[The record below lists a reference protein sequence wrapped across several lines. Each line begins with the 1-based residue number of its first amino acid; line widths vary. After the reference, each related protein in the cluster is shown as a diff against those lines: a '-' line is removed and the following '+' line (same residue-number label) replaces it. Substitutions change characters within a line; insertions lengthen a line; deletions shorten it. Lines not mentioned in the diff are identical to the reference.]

1 MGRWMARNVLLLV
14 AAAGIPVLLR
24 AQAPQPSDQKAPTFE
39 VASVKPNTSGVNAG
53 RLGGPASKFAAV
65 NWTVRGLIEWAYQAQ
80 SFQIDGGPSWIN
92 SDHFDIATTAADSG
106 SSQPRPGGPPSTT
119 QLRMRTLLA
128 ERFKLAVH
136 RQAKDM
142 PIYALVT
149 ARSDGTLGPELR
161 PSTEDCVAIFAAA
174 RRGVRP
180 PSLSATGKPTC
191 DASISPGTVTA
202 GTQPIPLLASVLSRI
217 VQRIVVDR
225 TNLKGNYDLTIV
237 FAPDQS
243 LQGSADTPV
252 ADSNAPSIFTAL
264 EEQLGL
270 KLEPTRGP
278 VDVLVIDH
286 VEKPTED

>member
-1 MGRWMARNVLLLV
+1 MRRWLTAGVVLTIAVV
-14 AAAGIPVLLR
+14 AASTAALHGQA
-24 AQAPQPSDQKAPTFE
+24 AQTDQKPLAFE

-53 RLGGPASKFAAV
+53 RLGGPASTFAAV
-65 NWTVRGLIEWAYQAQ
+65 NWTVRGLIEWAYQVQ
-80 SFQIDGGPSWIN
+80 SFQIDGGPNWIN

-149 ARSDGTLGPELR
+149 ARSDRTLGPELR

-180 PSLSATGKPTC
+180 SSLSATGKPTC

-202 GTQPIPLLASVLSRI
+202 GTQPIPLLASVLSGI

-225 TNLKGNYDLTIV
+225 TDLKGNYDLTIV

-243 LQGSADTPV
+243 PQGSADTPV
-252 ADSNAPSIFTAL
+252 TDSNAPSIFTAL

-270 KLEPTRGP
+270 KLESERGP

-286 VEKPTED
+286 VEKPTPD

>member
-1 MGRWMARNVLLLV
+1 MRRWPTRLLLPV
-14 AAAGIPVLLR
+14 FAAVGASVLMHG
-24 AQAPQPSDQKAPTFE
+24 QASQTDQKPLAFE
-39 VASVKPNTSGVNAG
+39 VASVKPNTSGVNGG

-65 NWTVRGLIEWAYQAQ
+65 NWTVRGLIEWAYQVQ

-136 RQAKDM
+136 RQPKDM
-142 PIYALVT
+142 PIYALVM
-149 ARSDGTLGPELR
+149 ARSDRTLGPELR
-161 PSTEDCVAIFAAA
+161 PSTEDCAALVAAA
-174 RRGVRP
+174 RRGARP
-180 PSLSATGKPTC
+180 SSAAGKPTC

-202 GTQPIPLLASVLSRI
+202 GTQPIPLLASILSGI
-217 VQRIVVDR
+217 IQRRVVDR

-243 LQGSADTPV
+243 PQGSADTPV
-252 ADSNAPSIFTAL
+252 TDSNAPSIFTAL

-278 VDVLVIDH
+278 VEVLVIDH
-286 VEKPTED
+286 VEKPTPD

>member
-1 MGRWMARNVLLLV
+1 MGRVLIAGVLLLTAV
-14 AAAGIPVLLR
+14 AVPRLQGQAA
-24 AQAPQPSDQKAPTFE
+24 QTDQKPLAFE
-39 VASVKPNTSGVNAG
+39 VASVKPNTSGVNGG
-53 RLGGPASKFAAV
+53 RLGGPASTFAAV
-65 NWTVRGLIEWAYQAQ
+65 NWTVRGLIEWAYQFQ

-106 SSQPRPGGPPSTT
+106 SSQPRPGGRPSTT

-136 RQAKDM
+136 RQPKDM
-142 PIYALVT
+142 PIYALVM
-149 ARSDGTLGPELR
+149 ARSDRTLGPELR
-161 PSTEDCVAIFAAA
+161 PSTEDCAAIVAAA
-174 RRGVRP
+174 RRGARP
-180 PSLSATGKPTC
+180 SSAAGKPTC

-202 GTQPIPLLASVLSRI
+202 GTQPIPLLASILSGI
-217 VQRIVVDR
+217 VQRMVVDR

-243 LQGSADTPV
+243 PQGSADPPV
-252 ADSNAPSIFTAL
+252 TDSNAPSIFTAI

-286 VEKPTED
+286 VEQPTPD